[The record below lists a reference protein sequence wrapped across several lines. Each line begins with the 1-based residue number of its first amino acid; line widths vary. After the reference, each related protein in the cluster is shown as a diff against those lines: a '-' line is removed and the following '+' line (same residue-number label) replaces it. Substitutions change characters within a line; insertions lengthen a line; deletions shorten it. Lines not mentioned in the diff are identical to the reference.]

1 MHGAQ
6 ITVLNGIIIMKKIKM
21 IVELEYDDEI
31 MHANEKDEIDL
42 FYNDILMADREDDEC
57 LVLFSNYLGDD
68 IGTIKVLE
76 MLDNE

>member
-1 MHGAQ
+1 
-6 ITVLNGIIIMKKIKM
+6 M